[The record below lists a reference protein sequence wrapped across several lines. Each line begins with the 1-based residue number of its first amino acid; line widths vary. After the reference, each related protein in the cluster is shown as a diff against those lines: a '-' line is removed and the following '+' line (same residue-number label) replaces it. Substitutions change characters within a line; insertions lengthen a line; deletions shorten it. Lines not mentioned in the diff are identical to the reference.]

1 MVDDMVQSKK
11 YTSLRLL
18 FLEMLF
24 RCSLF
29 RLKELIKVKK
39 VKLRPVPFWG
49 VGGNAKKLISR
60 TTLNGGKKGMVLG
73 TCQKLAGRGG
83 GNFKFGFGNEV
94 THPCNGSEIC

>member
-1 MVDDMVQSKK
+1 
-11 YTSLRLL
+11 
-18 FLEMLF
+18 MLF

-39 VKLRPVPFWG
+39 VQFLFWG

-73 TCQKLAGRGG
+73 TCQKLAGREGG
-83 GNFKFGFGNEV
+83 GVGILNL
-94 THPCNGSEIC
+94 GSEMR